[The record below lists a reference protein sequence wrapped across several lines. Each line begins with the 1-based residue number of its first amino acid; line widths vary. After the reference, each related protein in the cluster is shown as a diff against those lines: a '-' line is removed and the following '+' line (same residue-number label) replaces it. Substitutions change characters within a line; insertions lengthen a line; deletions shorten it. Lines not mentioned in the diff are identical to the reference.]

1 MTLGNVDFINMTQKA
16 LIKKKRLLH
25 RLQCLI
31 IKKKK
36 KNMTR
41 VKQWVPKNRNGYLQC
56 IKQRTEI
63 HTIKFYES
71 VRKVRKLILTGKDN

>member
-36 KNMTR
+36 KHDKSKTM
-41 VKQWVPKNRNGYLQC
+41 GA
-56 IKQRTEI
+56 
-63 HTIKFYES
+63 
-71 VRKVRKLILTGKDN
+71 